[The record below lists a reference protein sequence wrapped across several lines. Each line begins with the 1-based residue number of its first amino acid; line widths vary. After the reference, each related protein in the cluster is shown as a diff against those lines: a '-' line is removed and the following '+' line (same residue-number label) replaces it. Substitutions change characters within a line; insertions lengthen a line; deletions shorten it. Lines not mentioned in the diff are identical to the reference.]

1 MPLCGKKSK
10 SNVPSVQKV
19 VIPRGMIDPSETTVI
34 EIPAK
39 LHKQP
44 VVIAKRKTSAKR
56 SNHDI
61 AMSSERSDHYYSF
74 NPSAASSY
82 YAPQQPQQ
90 QVRYRPKVGG
100 YPFVRILGT
109 LFPILNDPPSEV
121 EQNSVKRLKFVH
133 FFYKLI
139 CLPL

>member
-44 VVIAKRKTSAKR
+44 VVIAKRKASGKR

-61 AMSSERSDHYYSF
+61 AMSSESSDYYAF
-74 NPSAASSY
+74 NPPANSSY
-82 YAPQQPQQ
+82 ASNYAPQQ
-90 QVRYRPKVGG
+90 QVRYRPKVCAHSFNFCVHGSLL
-100 YPFVRILGT
+100 PFYYSNKIL
-109 LFPILNDPPSEV
+109 
-121 EQNSVKRLKFVH
+121 K
-133 FFYKLI
+133 
-139 CLPL
+139 